1 MFLSLPARR
10 LSAEARVAL
19 YYFVSFTSSGAAVA
33 YAGIWFAEQ
42 GLSAGEIGIVNAL
55 PVFIMLG
62 LNLIVGRLAD
72 RASDWRQVIVAGA
85 LLSAAIPFGLFF
97 AHGFWG
103 ILLVWTCGALPVAA
117 IGPVADAASLRLTK
131 RNGTDFG
138 VIRGWGTVGYMAF
151 NFAPGVLVS
160 LFGAMIFVPLYV
172 CLNVMRGVVSLA
184 LPKFRAPQAAP
195 TVVAVLP
202 WPAAGKLREVMQ
214 PWFLLPL
221 FGFAIVFGTHI
232 ILNAFAA
239 LLWERQG
246 ISPAVIGP
254 LIALGA
260 FAEAATMFAW
270 RRFGARFSART
281 VLLVSAL
288 ASVVRWTA
296 MGFSP
301 PVYVLVFLQLLQS
314 LTFALGYLGSVHFI
328 AKWTSEDIAAEVQS
342 FFVVLQQ
349 IASVIALAGFGWL
362 VGIMGAY
369 GYLVAA
375 GFALLAAGCILLSM
389 RLRQPTPA

>member
-1 MFLSLPARR
+1 MFWFPTARR
-10 LSAEARVAL
+10 ISPEARAAL
-19 YYFVSFTSSGAAVA
+19 YYFVSYTSSGAAVA
-33 YAGIWFAEQ
+33 YAGIWFSQQ
-42 GLSAGEIGIVNAL
+42 GLSAAEIGIVNAL
-55 PVFIMLG
+55 PVLIMLG
-62 LNLIVGRLAD
+62 LNLVVGRLAD
-72 RASDWRQVIVAGA
+72 RAGDWRQVIVAGA

-103 ILLVWTCGALPVAA
+103 ILVVWTCGALPVAA
-117 IGPVADAASLRLTK
+117 IAPVADAAALRLTQ

-138 VIRGWGTVGYMAF
+138 VVRGWGTVGYMAF
-151 NFAPGVLVS
+151 NFVPGILVS
-160 LFGAMIFVPLYV
+160 LLGAMIFVPLYV
-172 CLNVMRGVVSLA
+172 FLNFMRGVVALA
-184 LPKFRAPQAAP
+184 LPNFRRPATMP
-195 TVVAVLP
+195 TVAGVLAP
-202 WPAAGKLREVMQ
+202 PTASKLGQVMQ

-221 FGFAIVFGTHI
+221 IGSAIVFATHI

-239 LLWERQG
+239 LLWQRQG

-270 RRFGARFSART
+270 RRVGARFSART

-328 AKWTSEDIAAEVQS
+328 AKWTGEDIAAEAQS
-342 FFVVLQQ
+342 LFVVLQQ
-349 IASVIALAGFGWL
+349 VATVIALAGFGWL

-375 GFALLAAGCILLSM
+375 GFALLAAGLIAVSM
-389 RLRQPTPA
+389 RLRQPTLA